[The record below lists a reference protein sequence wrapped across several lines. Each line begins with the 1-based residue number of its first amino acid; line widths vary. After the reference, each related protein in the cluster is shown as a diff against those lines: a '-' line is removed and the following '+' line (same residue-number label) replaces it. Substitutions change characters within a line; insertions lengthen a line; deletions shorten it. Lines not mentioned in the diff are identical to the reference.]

1 MDFMESNRGKILFAL
16 FVCMIAFIGY
26 RSANRTMTQPV
37 EAPASASLS
46 KEAIEPII
54 KEYILNNPEI
64 LIESIESMQKR
75 KSQDMEKQIQ
85 SNIDAKRSEIEST
98 VGSPSAGN
106 QDGNMI
112 VVMFYDYNCNY
123 CKKANEVLNQL
134 MNADK
139 NVKVIYKPIPILGPN
154 SEYLS
159 KLMLTIYKTAPDK
172 FKVIHDN
179 IMGLKQIEKSDIE
192 GVITKNG
199 LNLSA
204 LEADMTKPEIQEL
217 QTQIMNLAGA
227 IHINGAPVFI
237 INGRFHQGLMDVDMM
252 KQMLVATP
260 VEAPAPATVNYVELA

>member
-26 RSANRTMTQPV
+26 RSANRTMTQPL

-54 KEYILNNPEI
+54 KEYILNNPEVI
-64 LIESIESMQKR
+64 IESVESMQKR

-98 VGSPSAGN
+98 VGSPFAGN
-106 QDGNMI
+106 QDSNMI

-159 KLMLTIYKTAPDK
+159 KLMLTIYKTSPDK

-192 GVITKNG
+192 GVVTKNG
-199 LNLSA
+199 LNLGV
-204 LEADMTKPEIQEL
+204 LEAAMTKPEIQEL
-217 QTQIMNLAGA
+217 QTQIMNLAAA

-237 INGRFHQGLMDVDMM
+237 INGRFNQGLMDVDMM
-252 KQMLVATP
+252 KQMLASP
-260 VEAPAPATVNYVELA
+260 LEAPAPAPAEPSKAE